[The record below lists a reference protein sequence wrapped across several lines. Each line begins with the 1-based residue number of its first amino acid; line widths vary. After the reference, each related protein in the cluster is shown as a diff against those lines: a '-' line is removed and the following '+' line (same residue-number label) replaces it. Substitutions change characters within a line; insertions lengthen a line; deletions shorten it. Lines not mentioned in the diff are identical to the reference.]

1 MSDGKPEATRH
12 DRWFWGNLIA
22 CLFLAPFATYWFQT
36 HVQLYFSEIVVVGG
50 VFTLWAVLRL
60 VWGICEG
67 ATEVKAWDLSRRLL
81 SSSGTTRLII
91 VGAVLLLVLWRTTSS
106 IYLEFHGAKAGEN
119 EYVIHVVNKADGR
132 PYLDPVTISSAHPL
146 TGRPVLWSRPRDLEC
161 RIVAPIGYLPA
172 ACPLRP
178 GTSTRIRIPDDFPEK
193 EYHLVR
199 LVPGKK
205 LYKELPKETDEPV
218 VHYDL
223 ELTAGTKKILLKD
236 LRLQTVYV
244 GAEDAEMGLVRS
256 MENQVAYQQFLMTRF
271 RATGLD
277 PNAVERM
284 AAVLSTTTRDWP
296 GTYLK
301 SGDRVTV
308 RIIQRELPT
317 DGKEPTEALTDF
329 TTTYTVTGDKV
340 QTIWIPAP

>member
-1 MSDGKPEATRH
+1 MSDGKPEAKRH

-50 VFTLWAVLRL
+50 VFTLWAILRL
-60 VWGICEG
+60 VWGIYER
-67 ATEVKAWDLSRRLL
+67 ATELKVWDLSRRLL

-91 VGAVLLLVLWRTTSS
+91 VGAILLLVLWRTTSS
-106 IYLEFHGAKAGEN
+106 IYLEFHGAKPGQN

-132 PYLDPVTISSAHPL
+132 PYLDPVTISSTHPL
-146 TGRPVLWSRPRDLEC
+146 TGRPILWSGSRDLEC
-161 RIVAPIGYLPA
+161 RIVAPIGYLPK

-199 LVPGKK
+199 LVPGKR

-223 ELTAGTKKILLKD
+223 ELTTETKKTLLED
-236 LRLQTVYV
+236 YRRQTVYV
-244 GAEDAEMGLVRS
+244 GAEDAEMGLVKS
-256 MENQVAYQQFLMTRF
+256 MEDQPAYQQFLTTQF
-271 RATGLD
+271 RAGRMD
-277 PNAVERM
+277 PIKAEEM
-284 AAVLSTTTRDWP
+284 AAVLSTSARNWP

-308 RIIQRELPT
+308 KIIWRGAPV
-317 DGKEPTEALTDF
+317 DGKEPTEVLSEL